1 MGLMGT
7 KVMFRGMKMRFSILV
22 IASFLSILSS
32 NTEASRKL
40 GMTNLVIYEYENGTY
55 RVKAV
60 HVAKAR
66 DGKEYLNFKVC
77 GKEYGVE
84 GGNGGKW
91 LELEKCDL
99 VQGETY
105 VELYYVDSISN
116 TKTYYER
123 FYPESC
129 AFKKDYYNI
138 EYDESGVL
146 DFYMA
151 SNQKEYI
158 TISNSEGFVLDKFK
172 IRLGCDYSNSF
183 IGIKKGSSIFVNGK
197 KLTIK

>member
-1 MGLMGT
+1 MDT
-7 KVMFRGMKMRFSILV
+7 QVMFRGIKMRFPMLV
-22 IASFLSILSS
+22 ILLFLSFFSF

-40 GMTNLVIYEYENGTY
+40 GVTNLVIYEYENGTY

-66 DGKEYLNFKVC
+66 QGKEYLNFKVC

-84 GGNGGKW
+84 GGHGGTW

-105 VELYYVDSISN
+105 VDLYYVAPISN
-116 TKTYYER
+116 EKYYFER
-123 FYPESC
+123 FYPEKC
-129 AFKKDYYNI
+129 VLKKDYYDI
-138 EYDESGVL
+138 AYDESGVL
-146 DFYMA
+146 NFYMA

-158 TISNSEGFVLDKFK
+158 TISDLEGVVLDKFK
-172 IRLGCDYSNSF
+172 IIRGCDYFNSF
-183 IGIKKGSSIFVNGK
+183 KGIKKGNPIFVNGK
-197 KLTIK
+197 KLTMK